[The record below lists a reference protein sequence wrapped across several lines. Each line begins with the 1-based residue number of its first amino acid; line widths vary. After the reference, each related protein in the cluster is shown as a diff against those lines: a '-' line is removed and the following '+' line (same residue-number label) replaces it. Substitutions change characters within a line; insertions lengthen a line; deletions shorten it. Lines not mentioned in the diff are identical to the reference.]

1 MAFYFVTGKLGN
13 GKSLVSVSRILEK
26 MKSGCRIATNIDLNL
41 QVMSSKYTRNLN
53 VVRVPDKPL
62 IHDLEAI
69 GKGTES
75 YDEARH
81 GLLVLDECGS
91 WFNSR
96 NWQDKSR
103 AAVNDWFRHARK
115 LGWDVIL
122 IVQDISLID
131 AQARDALSEH
141 VVFCKRMDNM
151 RIPFI
156 TPLFGLIGIPL
167 KFPKMHIARVVL
179 GTSPTDLMA
188 DRWIYKGTHLYQA
201 YDTKQIFSASND
213 FGSHSLLTPW
223 HLNRRQL
230 TTRNV
235 GFYMRLTKIYL
246 KKIKS
251 PLAIFA
257 GIFLGIATSYAM
269 TIYAND
275 QFYKEYLL
283 LQDGVKKLESIQ
295 TQSKDLGGLPSNEDI
310 YEVDMSRFES
320 WKIVGYSSYKNS
332 DDFYFDF
339 QSSSDSKDSETDARV
354 ISSREL
360 LGSYDVKPLSPCHAR
375 IQSGGAFADVYCF

>member
-13 GKSLVSVSRILEK
+13 GKSLVSVSRIQEK
-26 MKSGCRIATNIDLNL
+26 MKAGCRIATNIDLNL
-41 QVMSSKYTRNLN
+41 QVMSSKYCKNLN

-75 YDEARH
+75 YDEAKH

-156 TPLFGLIGIPL
+156 TPLFGLFGIPL
-167 KFPKMHIARVVL
+167 KFPKMHVARVVL
-179 GTSPTDLMA
+179 GTSPTDLMS
-188 DRWIYKGTHLYQA
+188 DRWIYKGTNLYSA
-201 YDTKQIFSASND
+201 YDTKQIFSATND

-223 HLNRRQL
+223 HLNRLQF
-230 TTRNV
+230 TTRNM

-246 KKIKS
+246 KKIKA
-251 PLAIFA
+251 PLAIAA
-257 GIFLGIATSYAM
+257 GIIF
-269 TIYAND
+269 
-275 QFYKEYLL
+275 
-283 LQDGVKKLESIQ
+283 GVFFS
-295 TQSKDLGGLPSNEDI
+295 
-310 YEVDMSRFES
+310 
-320 WKIVGYSSYKNS
+320 
-332 DDFYFDF
+332 
-339 QSSSDSKDSETDARV
+339 
-354 ISSREL
+354 
-360 LGSYDVKPLSPCHAR
+360 
-375 IQSGGAFADVYCF
+375 